1 VKATPAVAVAVAFEV
16 KVGPE
21 AAWTVTFKLP
31 VAVLVVME
39 LIALKPRVK
48 VPVIPAPGLSEITP
62 VAVSREAQ
70 VGKEVTEKEFAPLL
84 LRI

>member
-1 VKATPAVAVAVAFEV
+1 M

-21 AAWTVTFKLP
+21 AAWTVTVKFP

-48 VPVIPAPGLSEITP
+48 VPVIPAPGVSEITP
-62 VAVSREAQ
+62 VTESREAQ
-70 VGKEVTEKEFAPLL
+70 AGSDVAPKESAPWL
-84 LRI
+84 LRIW